1 MDSDTVEA
9 PATSRRGGNGVT
21 FFTPP
26 ARRSATPTPNY
37 DVLVFADAV
46 CRARGWALSQ
56 ARFYTGIPDP
66 TDNPFWHHFWSAKL
80 AVMVRQGVV
89 VFSRSLRYR
98 NQTVRLPDRS
108 EFTFSVGEEK
118 GVDIRM
124 ALDVIRMAHRGDYD
138 VAVIVSQDQDFSEVA
153 EEIRVIAQERSR
165 WIKVASAYPLS
176 PTTRNR
182 RGINRTDWLPIS
194 RAMYDGCLDRR
205 DYRPPR

>member
-1 MDSDTVEA
+1 MA
-9 PATSRRGGNGVT
+9 RTS
-21 FFTPP
+21 FTPP
-26 ARRSATPTPNY
+26 ARRSATPYPNY
-37 DVLVFADAV
+37 DVLALADAV
-46 CRARGWALSQ
+46 CRTRGWTLSQ

-66 TDNPFWHHFWSAKL
+66 IDNPFWPHFWSAKP
-80 AVMVRQGVV
+80 AVMGRQGVV

-182 RGINRTDWLPIS
+182 LGINRTYS
-194 RAMYDGCLDRR
+194 DGYSGYRTGVERRTRHPPEKTRLNPRPLD
-205 DYRPPR
+205 

>member
-1 MDSDTVEA
+1 L
-9 PATSRRGGNGVT
+9 
-21 FFTPP
+21 
-26 ARRSATPTPNY
+26 
-37 DVLVFADAV
+37 VLADAV
-46 CRARGWALSQ
+46 CRAKGWALSQ

-66 TDNPFWHHFWSAKL
+66 TDNPFWHHVWSAKL
-80 AVMVRQGVV
+80 AVMGRQGVV

-98 NQTVRLPDRS
+98 NQKVRLPDRS

-165 WIKVASAYPLS
+165 WIKVASGSGLTATRIRFSRPYRRKRLSRKSDNPKPRTRQKTRTRRRALLLTLCMAFEEMVVAEGTGFPL
-176 PTTRNR
+176 
-182 RGINRTDWLPIS
+182 LPAPIQS
-194 RAMYDGCLDRR
+194 AQALC
-205 DYRPPR
+205 

>member
-1 MDSDTVEA
+1 M
-9 PATSRRGGNGVT
+9 
-21 FFTPP
+21 
-26 ARRSATPTPNY
+26 
-37 DVLVFADAV
+37 VLADAV
-46 CRARGWALSQ
+46 CRAAGWTLSQ

-66 TDNPFWHHFWSAKL
+66 TDNPFWHNFWSAKL
-80 AVMVRQGVV
+80 AVMGRQGVV
-89 VFSRSLRYR
+89 VFSRSLRYC

-108 EFTFSVGEEK
+108 EFTFAVGEEK

-124 ALDVIRMAHRGDYD
+124 ALDVIRMAHRGEYD
-138 VAVIVSQDQDFSEVA
+138 VAVILSQDQDFSEVA

-182 RGINRTDWLPIS
+182 RGINRTDWLPIN
-194 RAMYDGCLDRR
+194 RVMYDGCLDRR

>member
-1 MDSDTVEA
+1 MNLFHAAREA
-9 PATSRRGGNGVT
+9 FGYTY
-21 FFTPP
+21 
-26 ARRSATPTPNY
+26 PNY
-37 DVLVFADAV
+37 DVLVLADAV
-46 CRARGWALSQ
+46 CRAAGWTLSQ

-66 TDNPFWHHFWSAKL
+66 TDNPFWHNFWSAKL
-80 AVMVRQGVV
+80 AVMGRQGVV

-108 EFTFSVGEEK
+108 EFTFAVGEEK

-124 ALDVIRMAHRGDYD
+124 ALDVIRMAHRGEYD
-138 VAVIVSQDQDFSEVA
+138 AAVILSQDQDFSEVA
-153 EEIRVIAQERSR
+153 DEIRVIAQERSR

-182 RGINRTDWLPIS
+182 RGINRTDWLPIN
-194 RAMYDGCLDRR
+194 RVMYDGCLDRR

>member
-1 MDSDTVEA
+1 MGA
-9 PATSRRGGNGVT
+9 
-21 FFTPP
+21 
-26 ARRSATPTPNY
+26 ARC
-37 DVLVFADAV
+37 
-46 CRARGWALSQ
+46 CRLQPSG
-56 ARFYTGIPDP
+56 TE
-66 TDNPFWHHFWSAKL
+66 T
-80 AVMVRQGVV
+80 RQFG
-89 VFSRSLRYR
+89 FRIGASSH
-98 NQTVRLPDRS
+98 
-108 EFTFSVGEEK
+108 FSVGEEK

>member
-1 MDSDTVEA
+1 MA
-9 PATSRRGGNGVT
+9 RTS
-21 FFTPP
+21 FTPP
-26 ARRSATPTPNY
+26 ARRSATPYPNY
-37 DVLVFADAV
+37 DVLALADAV
-46 CRARGWALSQ
+46 CRTRGWTLSQ

-66 TDNPFWHHFWSAKL
+66 IDNPFWPHFWSAKP
-80 AVMVRQGVV
+80 AVMGRQGVV

-124 ALDVIRMAHRGDYD
+124 ALDVIHLAHRGDYD

-205 DYRPPR
+205 DYRPLR

>member
-1 MDSDTVEA
+1 M
-9 PATSRRGGNGVT
+9 G
-21 FFTPP
+21 
-26 ARRSATPTPNY
+26 
-37 DVLVFADAV
+37 
-46 CRARGWALSQ
+46 
-56 ARFYTGIPDP
+56 
-66 TDNPFWHHFWSAKL
+66 
-80 AVMVRQGVV
+80 RQGVV

-194 RAMYDGCLDRR
+194 RAMYDACLDRR

>member
-1 MDSDTVEA
+1 
-9 PATSRRGGNGVT
+9 
-21 FFTPP
+21 
-26 ARRSATPTPNY
+26 
-37 DVLVFADAV
+37 
-46 CRARGWALSQ
+46 
-56 ARFYTGIPDP
+56 
-66 TDNPFWHHFWSAKL
+66 
-80 AVMVRQGVV
+80 
-89 VFSRSLRYR
+89 
-98 NQTVRLPDRS
+98 
-108 EFTFSVGEEK
+108 VGEEK

-182 RGINRTDWLPIS
+182 RGINRTDWLPIN
-194 RAMYDGCLDRR
+194 RAMYDSCLDRR